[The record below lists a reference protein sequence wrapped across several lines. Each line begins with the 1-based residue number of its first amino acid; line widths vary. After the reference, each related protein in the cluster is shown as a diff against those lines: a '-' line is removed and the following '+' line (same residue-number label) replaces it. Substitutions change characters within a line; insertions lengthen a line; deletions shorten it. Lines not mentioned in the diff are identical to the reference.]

1 MLFLIQTNSYQ
12 ELHDQTAH
20 NLDISMTAVSLIFPS
35 TPPHGSSACDHQ
47 NLEILIRHPPTH
59 MVFMCMITRIWK
71 W

>member
-35 TPPHGSSACDHQ
+35 TP
-47 NLEILIRHPPTH
+47 H
-59 MVFMCMITRIWK
+59 MVVVRVIIRIWK
-71 W
+71 S